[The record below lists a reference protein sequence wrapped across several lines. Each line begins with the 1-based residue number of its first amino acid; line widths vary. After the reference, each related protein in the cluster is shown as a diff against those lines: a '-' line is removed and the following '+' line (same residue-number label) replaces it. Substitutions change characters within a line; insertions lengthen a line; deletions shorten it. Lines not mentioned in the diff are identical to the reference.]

1 MNEKEI
7 SELRRR
13 FKPERSSITRIC
25 GCYVNDKGEI
35 LSEFEQPLS
44 MMTQEENEMLLSTL
58 RRTLSGTIGK
68 NLINLEFET
77 KQVVSGEEHKL
88 LMRLRDSKLKDKEAV
103 QALYQKAAKTIS
115 MECSCLLLLICD
127 AYDVPYRTRDGEEQQ
142 DASEEIYSYILC
154 SICPIKQTKPAL
166 RYYAHENAFRGLP
179 PDTVVGA
186 PELGFLFPAF
196 DDRSTN
202 LYGALYYNHNP
213 AENYEAF
220 ADAVLHALVPLPATA
235 QKETF
240 QAILHDALGDECRYE
255 VVQTVQN
262 HLCEMIEL
270 HKQEKI
276 EEPLTIS
283 ENAMRQVLTAC
294 GVSDAK
300 TTAFAQQ
307 YEAEFGADTALS
319 PRNLVDPKRMEVATP
334 EVTIRVSPAASE
346 MVQFREIDGRRYIL
360 IDAAEGVE
368 VNGVPVQLSGLQ
380 SD

>member
-1 MNEKEI
+1 M
-7 SELRRR
+7 
-13 FKPERSSITRIC
+13 
-25 GCYVNDKGEI
+25 
-35 LSEFEQPLS
+35 
-44 MMTQEENEMLLSTL
+44 
-58 RRTLSGTIGK
+58 
-68 NLINLEFET
+68 
-77 KQVVSGEEHKL
+77 
-88 LMRLRDSKLKDKEAV
+88 
-103 QALYQKAAKTIS
+103 
-115 MECSCLLLLICD
+115 
-127 AYDVPYRTRDGEEQQ
+127 
-142 DASEEIYSYILC
+142 
-154 SICPIKQTKPAL
+154 
-166 RYYAHENAFRGLP
+166 
-179 PDTVVGA
+179 
-186 PELGFLFPAF
+186 
-196 DDRSTN
+196 
-202 LYGALYYNHNP
+202 
-213 AENYEAF
+213 
-220 ADAVLHALVPLPATA
+220 
-235 QKETF
+235 
-240 QAILHDALGDECRYE
+240 
-255 VVQTVQN
+255 QTVQN